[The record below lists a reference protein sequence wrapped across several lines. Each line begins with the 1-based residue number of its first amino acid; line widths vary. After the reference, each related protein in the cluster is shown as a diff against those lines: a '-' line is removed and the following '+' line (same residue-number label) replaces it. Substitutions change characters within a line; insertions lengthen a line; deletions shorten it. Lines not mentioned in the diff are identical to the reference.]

1 MDIVQ
6 RLETALKSITTPDLG
21 ESKLVPEQA
30 QRFMR
35 AVTEATPMLDE
46 SRFLEMNSHTKHI
59 DRVGFGERILQPA
72 EENVE
77 PEKSSKPGF
86 KTNKLKSEELI
97 AVVGIT
103 DSTLEDNLERES
115 FENTLVDMMG
125 ERAGLDLEELFINGN
140 TSSTGQDAFIKTI
153 DGWIEKAGNQA
164 KKTTDFDA
172 TDVESFFDALIG
184 KTPKKF
190 LRDRKQWRIYT
201 TWDIEDTYRN
211 VLRSR
216 GTALGDSAQTGADVL
231 YYKGFP
237 VVSVPNMPAGTG
249 LLSLPDNQVYGL
261 YRDVR
266 IEPDRLP
273 KARRTDFVL
282 TMRTDCHY
290 ENEKAA
296 TVAKGFTG
304 PTE

>member
-1 MDIVQ
+1 M
-6 RLETALKSITTPDLG
+6 
-21 ESKLVPEQA
+21 
-30 QRFMR
+30 
-35 AVTEATPMLDE
+35 
-46 SRFLEMNSHTKHI
+46 
-59 DRVGFGERILQPA
+59 
-72 EENVE
+72 
-77 PEKSSKPGF
+77 
-86 KTNKLKSEELI
+86 
-97 AVVGIT
+97 
-103 DSTLEDNLERES
+103 
-115 FENTLVDMMG
+115 
-125 ERAGLDLEELFINGN
+125 
-140 TSSTGQDAFIKTI
+140 
-153 DGWIEKAGNQA
+153 
-164 KKTTDFDA
+164 
-172 TDVESFFDALIG
+172 IG

-237 VVSVPNMPAGTG
+237 VVAVPNMPAGTG